1 MLSPTH
7 NMKIKFLVSFIGAAI
22 SFAVCTAG
30 AATAGSQVGRVYVLS
45 NKPENSVLV
54 FDRASDGSL
63 TFIQEAAT
71 QGAGTG
77 ATGDP
82 LQPQGPVA
90 LRADNKILLA
100 VNRASGDLTACRAPA
115 AGWEL
120 GSKAPAGG

>member
-82 LQPQGPVA
+82 L
-90 LRADNKILLA
+90 
-100 VNRASGDLTACRAPA
+100 
-115 AGWEL
+115 
-120 GSKAPAGG
+120 GGKPR